1 MSLRPVIFLSAVSKE
16 LQTARQS
23 AANTLTALGYTPDHQ
38 DIFPTDSGQL
48 LAMLRRKVDAASA
61 VVQIV
66 GQSYGAEP
74 DTPTP
79 EFGRVSYTQY
89 EALYALHRKKPVH
102 YLFTGPGFP
111 ADPHEPEPDELRDL
125 QAAYIKTIRASGDLR
140 HPVSTAA
147 DLENKIHR
155 LRDDLARLRRRTLQ
169 WAVLSTAA
177 VLAIA
182 GGVTW
187 LIFRDKQHSQSVATL
202 NTNVEKVLQRDA
214 LLLQVL
220 RDYPAALAASATFD
234 KSQSES
240 SRLAAAYRNL
250 EEKHKL
256 PPGSLAKDLP
266 VFAMQL
272 LLREDTSKLDRANAL
287 LVQKKFAEAES
298 TALQAKDEALRTAPE
313 VASRAIQALAT
324 AGGAAQAQIRYP
336 RALDHFKAAAAL
348 TEQARDPAEWARV
361 QCAIANVLTDLGR
374 AREVEVILR
383 TVLAVRERIPGPEHP
398 DTLRARNNLVTALW
412 AQGKAADAET
422 EARLVLAA
430 MAHVLGREHPDTLR
444 IWSNLSLTLRAQ
456 EKNAAADR
464 EDQERIAIEERVLGP
479 DHPDTLASWNNRALA
494 LQGLGKYAEAEAGHR
509 AVTEARGRL
518 LGPDHP
524 DTLASRHNLAN
535 VLEARGEH
543 AAAFTERQEVR
554 DIAERM
560 LGPDHPV
567 TLMSRTNLAISLL
580 EQGKNAEAEAEHRAV
595 LAVRQHVLGPE
606 HQQTLTGRINLAN
619 TLMALKKYPQ
629 AEAEYREVHGLL
641 EKVQG
646 AEHSVTLTTRSN
658 LAIALQA
665 QGKYEEAVAEHSAVL
680 AVRQRVLKPGH
691 PEFLSSHYN
700 VALCL
705 KAQAEAKTA
714 QQDHPAAQRLW
725 ADALDHAREAQH
737 GGESTLEANHSQQ
750 ILYTKFVK
758 YLQTKLSNL
767 PPEK

>member
-38 DIFPTDSGQL
+38 EIFPTESGQL
-48 LAMLRRKVDAASA
+48 LALLRRKVDAASA

-272 LLREDTSKLDRANAL
+272 LLREDTATLDRANAL

-464 EDQERIAIEERVLGP
+464 EDQERIAIEERV
-479 DHPDTLASWNNRALA
+479 
-494 LQGLGKYAEAEAGHR
+494 
-509 AVTEARGRL
+509 